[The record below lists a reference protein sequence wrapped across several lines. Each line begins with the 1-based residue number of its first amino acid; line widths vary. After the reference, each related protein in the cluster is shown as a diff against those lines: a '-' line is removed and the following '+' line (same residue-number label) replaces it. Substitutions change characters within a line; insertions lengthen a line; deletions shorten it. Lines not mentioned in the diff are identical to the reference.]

1 MVWNIMALEGQ
12 QWWCP
17 KGMTEQLGI
26 MRKITLRDQ
35 AEKSGPGSQ
44 RQVSE
49 LREAPT
55 FQENLWLFA
64 GGGPFSFGIWF
75 TLLWNIPIGL
85 F

>member
-1 MVWNIMALEGQ
+1 M
-12 QWWCP
+12 
-17 KGMTEQLGI
+17 EQPGI

-44 RQVSE
+44 RQISD

-64 GGGPFSFGIWF
+64 GGGPFSFGI
-75 TLLWNIPIGL
+75 
-85 F
+85 